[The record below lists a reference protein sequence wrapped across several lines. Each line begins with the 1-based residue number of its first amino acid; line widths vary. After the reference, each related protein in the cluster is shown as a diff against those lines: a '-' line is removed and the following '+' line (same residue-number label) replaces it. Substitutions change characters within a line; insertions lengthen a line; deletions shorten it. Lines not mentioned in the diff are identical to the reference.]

1 MMPER
6 SRAENDASDGGARIR
21 LAMRTLAVPGILIAG
36 DILVL
41 QAAIAVGLLVRIYLN
56 AWFPI
61 GIGREIYLG
70 ANIAV
75 LLLPVGYWLAGL
87 YPGYGRTGVERLRSR
102 VIVTA
107 LLFLAIIAYDYLAQ
121 NGQWSRGI
129 LLVSATCTLV
139 AIPIWDGI
147 ARHLL
152 IRHGLWGMPVAVW
165 GPPARRAEVVNS
177 LREHP
182 EIGWNPTFEGE
193 TPDPAAPPL
202 PGVTL
207 AILVAPAAGTP
218 VPAVTDQL
226 PYPRVVLVPAVDEV
240 QCLWV
245 SVRDMG
251 THLGLEMRRNLLAP
265 SNRMIKHAI
274 DIAIAVPAMIVSAPV
289 VALAGLL
296 VVLFSPGPLLYRQ
309 RRTGRNGNS
318 FEMIKLRTMVP
329 NADGRL
335 AEVLAASP
343 AAADEWRRTMKLRD
357 DPRVVPIVGRILR
370 RFSIDELPQFWN
382 VLRGEMSLV
391 GPRPLPPYHL
401 EALGAE
407 ACGLRQ
413 QVRPGI
419 TGLSQI
425 SGRSTRSVEE
435 QLRLDSYY
443 VRNWSFWLDLHIFA
457 KTLIQ
462 VLGGKGAW

>member
-1 MMPER
+1 MTGGRTDER
-6 SRAENDASDGGARIR
+6 IVREGSTRLR
-21 LAMRTLAVPGILIAG
+21 LAMRTLAVPAILIAG
-36 DILVL
+36 DLLVL
-41 QAAIAVGLLVRIYLN
+41 QATIGVGLLVRIYLT

-70 ANIAV
+70 ANVAV

-87 YPGYGRTGVERLRSR
+87 YPGYGQTGVERLRSR

-129 LLVSATCTLV
+129 LLVSAMCTLV

-147 ARHLL
+147 ARYLL
-152 IRHGLWGMPVAVW
+152 IRQGLWGMPVAVW
-165 GPPARRAEVVNS
+165 GLPERRAEVVRS

-182 EIGWNPTFEGE
+182 EIGWNPAFEGE
-193 TPDPAAPPL
+193 IPDPAAPPL

-207 AILVAPAAGTP
+207 VILLAPTTGAA
-218 VPAVTDQL
+218 VPAVTDLL
-226 PYPRVVLVPAVDEV
+226 PYPRVVLVPAVDDV

-265 SNRMIKHAI
+265 SNRMLKRAL
-274 DIAIAVPAMIVSAPV
+274 DVAVAVPAMIVSTPII
-289 VALAGLL
+289 ALAGLL
-296 VVLFSPGPLLYRQ
+296 IVTLSPGPLLYRQ
-309 RRTGRNGNS
+309 RRAGRNGSS
-318 FEMIKLRTMVP
+318 FEMIKLRTMVR
-329 NADGRL
+329 NADDRL

-343 AAADEWRRTMKLRD
+343 DAADEWRRTMKLRG
-357 DPRVVPIVGRILR
+357 DPRIVPVIGRFLR

-382 VLRGEMSLV
+382 VLRGEMSVV
-391 GPRPLPPYHL
+391 GPRPLPTYHL

-462 VLGGKGAW
+462 VLSGRGAW